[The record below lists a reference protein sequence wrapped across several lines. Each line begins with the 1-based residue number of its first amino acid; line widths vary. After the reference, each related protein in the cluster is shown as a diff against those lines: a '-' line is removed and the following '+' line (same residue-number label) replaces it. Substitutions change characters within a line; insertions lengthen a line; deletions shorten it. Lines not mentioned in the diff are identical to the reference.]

1 MGHPKTQRAWNVPP
15 ASAAFAAVACLAL
28 STQFLFQRT
37 LYQEWSWAAIASAW
51 LRSFAELVAVVAA
64 ILLALWLAGR
74 MPIRRTPL
82 KLLAFGA
89 ALFAGAYAG
98 EWVVLWM
105 QWGEWPTAHYTAI
118 LPRAL
123 RWLPIGAVAGAVMLL
138 RARNTDLATR
148 LHESELSRLQLDRQQ
163 LAAQVQ
169 LLQSQIEPHF
179 LFNTIATIRRLQ
191 HTDPT
196 RGQETLSGFIHYLRS
211 SLPGMRSTETT
222 LGRELAL
229 IGAYLDVL
237 GVRMGDRLRV
247 EIDVA
252 PELHERRIP
261 PLSLATLVENSI
273 KHGLGSLPEGGTI
286 SIRAWLAGDL
296 LNVRV
301 ADTGVGLTGSAGSGI
316 GLANLRL
323 RLRSLYGEAG
333 VLQVSSNEPR
343 GVAATLRVPS
353 ARIGDDRGD
362 R

>member
-37 LYQEWSWAAIASAW
+37 LYQEWSSGCDCQCVA
-51 LRSFAELVAVVAA
+51 AELRRTRRRRRSNIARA
-64 ILLALWLAGR
+64 LAGGPNADSAHSPEAAR
-74 MPIRRTPL
+74 VRRRPFRRRIRR
-82 KLLAFGA
+82 GVGR
-89 ALFAGAYAG
+89 ALDAVGS
-98 EWVVLWM
+98 
-105 QWGEWPTAHYTAI
+105 WPTAHYTAI

-273 KHGLGSLPEGGTI
+273 KHGLGSLPEGGTDLDPRLARGR
-286 SIRAWLAGDL
+286 SAQRAGCGH
-296 LNVRV
+296 RCR
-301 ADTGVGLTGSAGSGI
+301 ADRIGGQRHRTCQSALTASEPVWRGGC
-316 GLANLRL
+316 
-323 RLRSLYGEAG
+323 
-333 VLQVSSNEPR
+333 LQVSSNEPR